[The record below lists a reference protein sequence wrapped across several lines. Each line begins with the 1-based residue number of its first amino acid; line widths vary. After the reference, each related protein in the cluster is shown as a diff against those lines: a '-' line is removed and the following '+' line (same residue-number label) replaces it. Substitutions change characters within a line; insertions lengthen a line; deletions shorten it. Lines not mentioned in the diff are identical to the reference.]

1 MWYCLTILIDNV
13 ILGGHVMAEK
23 ISLLCSKIANKDLV
37 LPEFQREFTWKKD
50 QSKDLIDS
58 LLKDYPNGSLLFW
71 KTSEDIAL
79 KNMKNYNP
87 EGMLEI
93 LLDGQQRLTVL
104 YMLLRD
110 DIPPYY
116 SEEDIDKDPRN
127 LHYNLWTGDLKYYK
141 EKEMESNPFWLR
153 VCDCYDD
160 EKVRVDNLINILSNE
175 ENTTTA
181 DIGQKISKLIDNLN
195 KIKNIRDKEYPIMYV
210 DEKSNLYHALTVFD
224 RVNSRGTPL
233 SEADIALAHMCSAW
247 PKTRRV
253 FKVKLEKL
261 GEQGFKFDL
270 TFLTRAMN
278 AVINGRAEYQ
288 LLHDLKEEQ
297 IAAGWKVLDGLL
309 DYIVNFLKTRAYV
322 YSTGDL
328 NTNNVL
334 IPIIGYLSKNEL
346 KFQSEDDRKK
356 LLYWMYAAL
365 FQRRY
370 SGSVDQKLEKDLKA
384 IDSKQGVES
393 LLAVLK
399 EDEGE
404 PQITPESL
412 DTRGVGHPLYNM
424 SCIVIR
430 AHRGVDWSNG
440 LGLEEPFGES
450 YSIQRHHIFP
460 KSLLKNAGYD
470 TGNSLMHQKR
480 VNEIANRVPLTKSGN
495 MDIFNKPPKEYLEI
509 VEENNPGNLK
519 KFMIPTDRNLWRI
532 ENYEQFLAKRRKLIA
547 EDVNSFM
554 KRLIEDAGNGE
565 IGPENKLNKLI
576 EKGENDDIEFKSTL
590 RWNIHA
596 NRTDKD
602 IEHSVLKTIAAFLNT
617 NGGNL
622 IIGVSDD
629 KKPLGLEKD
638 QFEDDDAMLLHLVNI
653 VKDRIGAKFTRFFDT
668 YIEEYK
674 GKKVLRIEC
683 RPGLVPAFVK
693 HNNEEKFYIRTGPAT
708 NELPVS
714 EVHEYIQ
721 DRFY

>member
-1 MWYCLTILIDNV
+1 
-13 ILGGHVMAEK
+13 MAEK

-37 LPEFQREFTWKKD
+37 LPEFQREFTWRKD
-50 QSKDLIDS
+50 QSRDLIDS
-58 LLKDYPNGSLLFW
+58 LLKDYPTGSLLFW

-79 KNMKNYNP
+79 KNMKGYNP

-104 YMLLRD
+104 YMLLKD

-116 SEEDIDKDPRN
+116 SGEDIDNDPRN
-127 LHYNLWTGDLKYYK
+127 LYYNLWTADLKYYK
-141 EKEMESNPFWLR
+141 QIEMENNPFWVR

-160 EKVRVDNLINILSNE
+160 DKVRVNNLFDVLGNE
-175 ENTTTA
+175 DTTKTEMM
-181 DIGQKISKLIDNLN
+181 GKMSKLIDNLN
-195 KIKNIRDKEYPIMYV
+195 KIKNIREKEYPIMYV
-210 DEKSNLYHALTVFD
+210 DEKANLYHALTVFD

-247 PKTRRV
+247 PQTRRV
-253 FKVKLEKL
+253 FKEKLEEL
-261 GEQGFKFDL
+261 NDQGFMFDL

-278 AVINGRAEYQ
+278 AVINGRADYQ
-288 LLHDLKEEQ
+288 LLHDLKKEQ
-297 IAAGWKVLDGLL
+297 IAAGWNVLDNLL

-322 YSTGDL
+322 YSTGVL

-346 KFQSEDDRKK
+346 KFQNENDRRK
-356 LLYWMYAAL
+356 LLFWMYAAL

-370 SGSVDQKLEKDLKA
+370 SGSVDQKLERDLSA
-384 IDSKQGVES
+384 IDSKQGVDS
-393 LLAVLK
+393 LLTALK

-404 PQITPESL
+404 PQISPENL

-424 SCIVIR
+424 TCIVIM
-430 AHRGVDWSNG
+430 ANGGVDWSNG
-440 LGLEEPFGES
+440 LGLEEPFGDS

-460 KSLLKNAGYD
+460 KSLLKDAGYD
-470 TGNSLMHQKR
+470 TGNNLIHQKR

-495 MDIFNKPPKEYLEI
+495 MNIFNKSPNEYLEI
-509 VEENNPGNLK
+509 VEKNNPGNLE
-519 KFMIPTDRNLWRI
+519 KFMIPKDRNLWRI
-532 ENYEQFLAKRRKLIA
+532 ENYEQFLARRRKLIA
-547 EDVNSFM
+547 DDINEFM
-554 KRLIEDAGNGE
+554 QNLIEDTSGGE
-565 IGPENKLNKLI
+565 NIPEKKLI
-576 EKGENDDIEFKSTL
+576 NLIEQGENDYVEFKSTM
-590 RWNIHA
+590 RWNIYA
-596 NRTDKD
+596 ERMDKE
-602 IEHSVLKTIAAFLNT
+602 IELSVLKTIAAFLNT

-622 IIGVSDD
+622 IIGVNDD
-629 KKPLGLEKD
+629 KEPLGLDKD
-638 QFEDDDAMLLHLVNI
+638 KFENDDAMLLHFINI

-674 GKKVLRIEC
+674 GRKVFRIEC
-683 RPGLVPAFVK
+683 RPGLVPAYVK

-721 DRFY
+721 QRFY